1 MTITAS
7 VPTVPICPL
16 IEGNAPLTKAVK
28 VWAACRSFLPIHRN
42 RDITQLIATLD
53 EAVIVPVEQYVHT

>member
-1 MTITAS
+1 
-7 VPTVPICPL
+7 
-16 IEGNAPLTKAVK
+16 
-28 VWAACRSFLPIHRN
+28 LPIHRN